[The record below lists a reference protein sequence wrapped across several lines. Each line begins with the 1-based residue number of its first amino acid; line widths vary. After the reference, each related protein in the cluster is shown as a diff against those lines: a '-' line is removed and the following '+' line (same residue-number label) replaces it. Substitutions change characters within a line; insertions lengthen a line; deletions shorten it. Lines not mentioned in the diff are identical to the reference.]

1 MLIAGFPIYAWN
13 QSLGAQARKEARQT
27 APSPDQDSEDDSPQ

>member
-1 MLIAGFPIYAWN
+1 MLVAGFPIYAWN

-27 APSPDQDSEDDSPQ
+27 VPVADEDSEDDSSQ